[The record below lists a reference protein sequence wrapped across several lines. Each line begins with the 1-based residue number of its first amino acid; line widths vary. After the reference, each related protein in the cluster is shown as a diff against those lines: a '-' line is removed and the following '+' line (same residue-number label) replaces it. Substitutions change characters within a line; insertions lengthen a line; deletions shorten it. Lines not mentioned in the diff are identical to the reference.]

1 MKGLKRVL
9 DRLGLKQSEFA
20 KLLDVSPRTV
30 SLWATGDVA
39 LPGPVRAYLRLLQ
52 RAEPGARSAELARL
66 SSPRPV
72 FEDGFYS
79 LTYGTSTGDH
89 GKTDRTGGVALLRSG
104 RIVGSDAGGAKFEGT
119 YQFDSTRQTNH
130 FHVWLR
136 VPPVGELVTGLD
148 SGETGAMVE
157 VVAELDCADPVAST
171 VVHIGGRPL
180 GLTLAY
186 LGPLPG

>member
-1 MKGLKRVL
+1 MQGLKRVL

-30 SLWATGDVA
+30 SLWATGEVA

-52 RAEPGARSAELARL
+52 RAELSARSAELARL
-66 SSPRPV
+66 SLPRSV
-72 FEDGFYS
+72 FEDGLYS
-79 LTYGTSTGDH
+79 LTYGTSGGDH
-89 GKTDRTGGVALLRSG
+89 GKTDRTDGVALLRSG
-104 RIVGSDAGGAKFEGT
+104 RIVGSDAGGGKFEGT

-136 VPPVGELVTGLD
+136 VPPAGELVTGLD
-148 SGETGAMVE
+148 ADETGAMVE
-157 VVAELDCADPVAST
+157 VVADLDRADPVAST
-171 VVHIGGRPL
+171 VVHIGGRPV

>member
-1 MKGLKRVL
+1 MQGLKRVL

-30 SLWATGDVA
+30 SLWATGEVA

-52 RAEPGARSAELARL
+52 RAEVSARSAELARL
-66 SSPRPV
+66 SSPRSV
-72 FEDGFYS
+72 FEDGLYS
-79 LTYGTSTGDH
+79 LTYGTSGGDH
-89 GKTDRTGGVALLRSG
+89 GKTDRTDGVALLRSG
-104 RIVGSDAGGAKFEGT
+104 RIVGSDAGGGKFEGT

-136 VPPVGELVTGLD
+136 VPPAGELVTGLD
-148 SGETGAMVE
+148 ADETGAMVE
-157 VVAELDCADPVAST
+157 VVADLDRADPVAST
-171 VVHIGGRPL
+171 VVHIGGRPV

>member
-20 KLLDVSPRTV
+20 ELLDVSPRTV
-30 SLWATGDVA
+30 SLWVTGEVT

-52 RAEPGARSAELARL
+52 HAEPAVRSAELARL
-66 SSPRPV
+66 SCALPV
-72 FEDGFYS
+72 FEDGLYS
-79 LTYGTSTGDH
+79 LTYDTSSG
-89 GKTDRTGGVALLRSG
+89 GYERADRTSGVALLRRG

-119 YQFDSTRQTNH
+119 YQFDSTRRTNH

-136 VPPVGELVTGLD
+136 VPPAGELVTGFD
-148 SGETGAMVE
+148 AGDTGATVE
-157 VVAELDCADPVAST
+157 VVADLDRADPVAST

>member
-1 MKGLKRVL
+1 MIGLKRVL

-20 KLLDVSPRTV
+20 KLLDVSPRAV
-30 SLWATGDVA
+30 SLWATGEVA
-39 LPGPVRAYLRLLQ
+39 LPGPVRAYLRMLQ
-52 RAEPGARSAELARL
+52 HAEPAVRSAELARL

-72 FEDGFYS
+72 FEDGLYS
-79 LTYGTSTGDH
+79 LTYGSRSGGPDKRDT
-89 GKTDRTGGVALLRSG
+89 RNGVALLRRG

-136 VPPVGELVTGLD
+136 VPPAGKLVTGLD
-148 SGETGAMVE
+148 AGETGAMVE
-157 VVAELDCADPVAST
+157 VVADLDRADPVSST
-171 VVHIGGRPL
+171 VVHVGGRPL